1 MCPPRG
7 GRAWTRCPQ
16 LAALKYLD
24 LVWTHVL
31 SHIRYNKYITLIVFY
46 YSAAPKERWRHRNAA
61 HGEVTYFLCQCIMYD
76 SLERSAAA
84 ADGVTVG

>member
-31 SHIRYNKYITLIVFY
+31 SHIRYNKYITLSIIFLLQRRPGGAVVG
-46 YSAAPKERWRHRNAA
+46 APPR
-61 HGEVTYFLCQCIMYD
+61 GP
-76 SLERSAAA
+76 
-84 ADGVTVG
+84 